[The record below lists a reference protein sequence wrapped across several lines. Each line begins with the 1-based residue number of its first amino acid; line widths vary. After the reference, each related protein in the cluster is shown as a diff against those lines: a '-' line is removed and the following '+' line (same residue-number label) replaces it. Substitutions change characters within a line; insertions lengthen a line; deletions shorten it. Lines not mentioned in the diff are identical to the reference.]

1 MIIDFKLIIK
11 IIADH
16 KILNYNKNMKRN
28 KRVLVLIVFS
38 FLAASIY
45 AKSKKTVEKYVH
57 PRNYT
62 IDLADSETKA
72 VMSFD
77 GETLSAELVFSEI
90 LKDDM
95 PRAGDRIKII
105 FNCYSG
111 KTLGELSGQ
120 LYDRIANSN
129 KKGDYSYKPVTEGE
143 PELLVDTV
151 IKNQRSKGLG
161 YFILTDDV
169 DNALCLKLY
178 AFYAKNPKKLNK
190 TGLVFHRITKSVNT
204 TQELEALKEAEKKGW
219 EIVEVESNFTTY
231 EDEEDYDDIDYEAD
245 ETEEVDEI
253 SDDSD
258 VDEIT
263 DED

>member
-1 MIIDFKLIIK
+1 
-11 IIADH
+11 
-16 KILNYNKNMKRN
+16 MKRN
-28 KRVLVLIVFS
+28 KKALVLIVIIL
-38 FLAASIY
+38 LAVSLY

-77 GETLSAELVFSEI
+77 GETLYAELVFSEI

-120 LYDRIANSN
+120 LYDRSANSN

-143 PELLVDTV
+143 PVILADTV
-151 IKNQRSKGLG
+151 VKNQRTKGLG

-178 AFYAKNPKKLNK
+178 AVYAKNPKKLNK

-204 TQELEALKEAEKKGW
+204 TQELETLKEAEKKGW

-231 EDEEDYDDIDYEAD
+231 DDDDYEYEDDEFEDYEEDSDLDYD
-245 ETEEVDEI
+245 
-253 SDDSD
+253 SDDD
-258 VDEIT
+258 
-263 DED
+263 